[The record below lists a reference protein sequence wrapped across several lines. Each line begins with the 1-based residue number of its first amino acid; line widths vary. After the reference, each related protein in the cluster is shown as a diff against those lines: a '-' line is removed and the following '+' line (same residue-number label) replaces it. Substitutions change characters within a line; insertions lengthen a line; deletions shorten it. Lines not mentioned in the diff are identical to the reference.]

1 MSNYQVLSKSRHAG
15 FRWHRASNY
24 AFSAADVVVPLVQQE
39 LRSAALNLP
48 VAFVSHGDSFVVVA
62 VLGVQQ
68 GQNLFVA
75 PSNGQWLAGYVPAAL
90 RGYPFTLV
98 PTDDGRKALA
108 MDIESGLVGEALQ
121 GEALFENGQP
131 TQQVQSLLGFL
142 TEIEKD
148 RAVTQHL
155 CALLSA
161 HGVIQPWPIKAVADE
176 GDKQIT
182 GLYRIDS
189 AKLNQLDAQALHAL
203 QQVGALQLA
212 YLQLISMEH
221 LPTLGKLVQLH
232 AQYAKDQQATN
243 GPAAEA
249 TDFLSDTLSFG

>member
-1 MSNYQVLSKSRHAG
+1 MSNYQVLSKNRHANY
-15 FRWHRASNY
+15 RWKRASSH
-24 AFSAADVVVPLVQQE
+24 AFAAADVVVPLVQQE
-39 LRSAALNLP
+39 LQKAVLHMP
-48 VAFVSHGDSFVVVA
+48 VAFVAHGDSFVVVA
-62 VLGVQQ
+62 VLGLQQ

-75 PSNGQWLAGYVPAAL
+75 PSGGQWVGGYVPAAL

-203 QQVGALQLA
+203 QQVGALRLA

-221 LPTLGKLVQLH
+221 LPELGKLAQLH
-232 AQYAKDQQATN
+232 AQYAKDHPQIN
-243 GPAAEA
+243 GKDGES